1 MVFGI
6 SLLSL
11 GGTGIKYSIILFY
24 IIFEKQNKKLLR
36 I

>member
-1 MVFGI
+1 MEFGI

-24 IIFEKQNKKLLR
+24 TILKSR
-36 I
+36 IRNS